1 MKLTYQHGTTKARAM
16 ELLKARGEQLT
27 QSFGPQVSEVRQDWR
42 DDGLDLAIKVFG
54 FTIKGRM
61 LVAEQTVDM
70 EVDLPMIARSREG
83 ELKSRALKTLDEIF
97 GDAGQGK
104 EQSI

>member
-1 MKLTYQHGTTKARAM
+1 MKLSYQHGTTKARAL
-16 ELLKARGEQLT
+16 ELLKARGDLMSQNL
-27 QSFGPQVSEVRQDWR
+27 GPQVSEVRQDWH

-97 GDAGQGK
+97 GDADQAK

>member
-1 MKLTYQHGTTKARAM
+1 MKLTYQHGTTKARALD
-16 ELLKARGEQLT
+16 LLKARSAQLT
-27 QSFGPQVSEVRQDWR
+27 QNLGPQVSEVRQDWH

-97 GDAGQGK
+97 GDADQGK